1 MNCSTCKNKGI
12 PKGCKGNGSCFTNGC
27 NQRSVYNWL
36 SDFDALLPAQQTVV
50 ELSYKNGRKD
60 FGSNV
65 NKLTLQVG
73 DLVLISNSYGKD
85 MGTVSLTGELV
96 QFQIKRKKA
105 EKIFNKFPEII
116 RKANKEDIIAWK
128 EVREKE
134 DDYMRKARI
143 MAIDLGLKM
152 KISDAEIQADGKK
165 ITFYYTADNRVDFRN
180 LLKKWIEDFSIKVE
194 MKQVGH
200 RQESARLGG
209 IGSCGRELCCSTWMT
224 DFRSV
229 TTKAARYQQLAL
241 NPQKLAGQCG
251 KLKCCLNF
259 ELDQYIE
266 LMNTFPS
273 AKRKL
278 ISKAEK
284 GIHVKTDVFRKT
296 MWYVIKNQDT
306 KISNVVNFH
315 VDEIKALHEKMDNG
329 EPINRLKNMEVD
341 STFTAHSN
349 SILTD
354 DINRFNKRFKK
365 RNRLKNRKK

>member
-27 NQRSVYNWL
+27 NQRSVFNWL
-36 SDFDALLPAQQTVV
+36 SDFDALQPAQQTVV

-259 ELDQYIE
+259 ELDQYQE
-266 LMNTFPS
+266 ALADFPS
-273 AKRKL
+273 PKTKIKTEKGLAVCQKLDIFKESMWFSYKNESIEWYEINIENVKKL
-278 ISKAEK
+278 ISLNEK
-284 GIHVKTDVFRKT
+284 GKI
-296 MWYVIKNQDT
+296 
-306 KISNVVNFH
+306 ISNLDQYTVFKEENNY
-315 VDEIKALHEKMDNG
+315 EKSF
-329 EPINRLKNMEVD
+329 V
-341 STFTAHSN
+341 
-349 SILTD
+349 
-354 DINRFNKRFKK
+354 
-365 RNRLKNRKK
+365 

>member
-1 MNCSTCKNKGI
+1 MNCSTCKNNGI
-12 PKGCKGNGSCFTNGC
+12 PKGCKGNGSCFNNGC

-36 SDFDALLPAQQTVV
+36 SDFDAFQPAQQTVV
-50 ELSYKNGRKD
+50 ELSFKNGRKD
-60 FGSNV
+60 FGSNS
-65 NKLTLQVG
+65 NKLPLQVG
-73 DLVLISNSYGKD
+73 DLVLISTSHGKD
-85 MGTVSLTGELV
+85 MGTVTLTGELV
-96 QFQIKRKKA
+96 QFQIRRKKA
-105 EKIFNKFPEII
+105 EKIFNRFSEII
-116 RKANKEDIIAWK
+116 RKANKEDIITWK
-128 EVREKE
+128 EAREKE
-134 DDYMRKARI
+134 DDYMLKARI
-143 MAIDLGLKM
+143 MASDLGLKM

-165 ITFYYTADNRVDFRN
+165 ITFYYTADSRVDFRN
-180 LLKKWIEDFSIKVE
+180 LLKKWIEEFSIKVE

-259 ELDQYIE
+259 ELDQYVE
-266 LMNTFPS
+266 VMNSFPS

-306 KISNVVNFH
+306 KTSNMVNFH
-315 VDEIKALHEKMDNG
+315 VDEVKVLHEKMDKG
-329 EPINRLKNMEVD
+329 EPINTLKNMQVD
-341 STFTAHSN
+341 SAFSEHSN

-365 RNRLKNRKK
+365 RNRSKKRKK